1 VLEQEEP
8 VQETSKEEEGEAVEE
23 KVKDEDE
30 DGNAGGDE
38 AGDENAVADGEAEEG
53 SSEEE
58 VEEEKPK
65 ITVCISCLSTFAFLW
80 LGVDKMLGSQGISVY
95 MLSMLFFS
103 SWPQ

>member
-1 VLEQEEP
+1 M
-8 VQETSKEEEGEAVEE
+8 
-23 KVKDEDE
+23 
-30 DGNAGGDE
+30 
-38 AGDENAVADGEAEEG
+38 ADLFIHLQEAEEA

-80 LGVDKMLGSQGISVY
+80 LWLGIDKTLGSKGISVY

>member
-1 VLEQEEP
+1 MMFQM
-8 VQETSKEEEGEAVEE
+8 
-23 KVKDEDE
+23 
-30 DGNAGGDE
+30 
-38 AGDENAVADGEAEEG
+38 ADLFIHLQEAEEA

-65 ITVCISCLSTFAFLW
+65 ITVCISCLSTFSFLW
-80 LGVDKMLGSQGISVY
+80 RGVDKMLGSKGISVY